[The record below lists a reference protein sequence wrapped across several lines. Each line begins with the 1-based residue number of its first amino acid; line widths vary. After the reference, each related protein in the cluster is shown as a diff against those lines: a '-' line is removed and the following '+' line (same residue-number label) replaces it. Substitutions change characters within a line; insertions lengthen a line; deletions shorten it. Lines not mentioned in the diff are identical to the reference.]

1 MTVGEPE
8 INLNSWGIR
17 YVKKRVANEGSA
29 SSDIASRT
37 TSHLSDL
44 DVETGIPAD

>member
-1 MTVGEPE
+1 M
-8 INLNSWGIR
+8 
-17 YVKKRVANEGSA
+17 ANEGSA

-44 DVETGIPAD
+44 DVETGIPADRQSDSAGDKDVKVLFH

>member
-17 YVKKRVANEGSA
+17 YVKKRVANEGSE
-29 SSDIASRT
+29 STDI
-37 TSHLSDL
+37 
-44 DVETGIPAD
+44 